1 MKSLVIII
9 IVLFYYSLAY
19 SAAPDSLNANQ
30 KKPAIEEEA
39 TKLSEKKAENYG
51 RRKGKIDAFIDK
63 DGDGIC
69 DQRVKGMSFE
79 KAQRRHMQ
87 RNQGGKKGNGNQNG
101 KQ

>member
-19 SAAPDSLNANQ
+19 SAAPDSLNTNQ
-30 KKPAIEEEA
+30 KKPAVEEA
-39 TKLSEKKAENYG
+39 TKVSEKKAENYG

-87 RNQGGKKGNGNQNG
+87 RNQGGKKGNG